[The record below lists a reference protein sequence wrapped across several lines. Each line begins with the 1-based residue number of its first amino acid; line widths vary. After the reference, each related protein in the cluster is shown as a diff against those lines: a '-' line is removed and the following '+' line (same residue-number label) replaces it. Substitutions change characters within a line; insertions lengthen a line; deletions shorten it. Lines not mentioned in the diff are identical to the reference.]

1 VPSKTV
7 SERVVIA
14 VDPHK
19 ASWTAAAVSSA
30 LAPLAALRTPVS
42 RQGYRQLRRF
52 AAQWPDAE
60 WAIEGA
66 TGLGAPLA
74 TWLSADGIE
83 AVDVPAKLATRV
95 RMLSTGHGRKN
106 DDADAVSVG
115 IAALTAPR
123 LRSAAVEDAIIT
135 LRALVEHRDDIVR
148 TRTQTVN
155 RLHVLLTGLLPGG
168 APRHLDADT
177 AARLLSTVRPRAT
190 GPATL
195 RRLAAELIA
204 EVRHLDRRIATAST
218 QISDAV
224 AASGTTLT
232 QLRGIGDL
240 TAGKIIGRVGDITR
254 FRSPAAFASY
264 TGTAP
269 IEVSS
274 GDVVRHRL
282 SRAGDRQLNYCLHIA
297 AITQLKH
304 DGPGRDYYLRKRAC
318 GKGHKEALR
327 CLKRRLS
334 DAVYRQLLRDAQGD
348 AQASQAASPRG
359 QQGATT
365 NSRAAGST
373 PNTSSSDKSLP
384 GPAGTDPTSP
394 NEDRLD

>member
-30 LAPLAALRTPVS
+30 LAPLATLRTPVS

-52 AAQWPDAE
+52 AAHWPDAV

-74 TWLSADGIE
+74 TWLSGDGIE

-115 IAALTAPR
+115 IAALTAPG

-168 APRHLDADT
+168 APRQLDADT

-195 RRLAAELIA
+195 RRLAAELIG
-204 EVRHLDRRIATAST
+204 EVRHLDRRIATTST

-240 TAGKIIGRVGDITR
+240 TAGKILGRVGDITR

-297 AITQLKH
+297 AITQLQR
-304 DGPGRDYYLRKRAC
+304 DCPGRDYYLRKRAS

-334 DAVYRQLLRDAQGD
+334 DVVYRQLFRD

-365 NSRAAGST
+365 NSRAASST

-384 GPAGTDPTSP
+384 GPAGTDPTTP

>member
-1 VPSKTV
+1 MLSKNVP
-7 SERVVIA
+7 ERVVIA

-19 ASWTAAAVSSA
+19 ASWTAAAVGSA
-30 LAPLAALRTPVS
+30 LAPLATLRTPVS
-42 RQGYRQLRRF
+42 REGYRQLRRF
-52 AAQWPDAE
+52 AARWPDAV

-66 TGLGAPLA
+66 TGLGSPLVA
-74 TWLSADGIE
+74 WLSGDGIV
-83 AVDVPAKLATRV
+83 AVDVPAKLAARV

-115 IAALTAPR
+115 IAALTAPG
-123 LRSAAVEDAIIT
+123 LRPAAVEDAIIT

-148 TRTQTVN
+148 IRTQTVN

-168 APRHLDADT
+168 APRQLDADT
-177 AARLLSTVRPRAT
+177 AARLLSTVRPRAS

-195 RRLAAELIA
+195 RRLAAELIG
-204 EVRHLDRRIATAST
+204 EIRHLDRRIATAAT
-218 QISDAV
+218 RISDAV
-224 AASGTTLT
+224 TASGTTLT

-240 TAGKIIGRVGDITR
+240 TAGKILGRVGDITR

-282 SRAGDRQLNYCLHIA
+282 SRAGDRQLNCCLHVM
-297 AITQLKH
+297 AITQLQR
-304 DGPGRDYYLRKRAC
+304 DCPGRAYYLRKRAS

-334 DAVYRQLLRDAQGD
+334 DVVYRQLLRDAQAG
-348 AQASQAASPRG
+348 QAASPGG

-373 PNTSSSDKSLP
+373 PHTSTSGKSLP
-384 GPAGTDPTSP
+384 GAAGTDPTTP

>member
-1 VPSKTV
+1 MPSKTV
-7 SERVVIA
+7 YERVVIA

-30 LAPLAALRTPVS
+30 LAPLATLRTPVS

-52 AAQWPDAE
+52 AARWPDTE

-74 TWLSADGIE
+74 AWLAGDGIE

-115 IAALTAPR
+115 IAALTAPG

-168 APRHLDADT
+168 APRQLDADT

-195 RRLAAELIA
+195 RRLAAELIG

-282 SRAGDRQLNYCLHIA
+282 SRAGDRQLNYCLHVV
-297 AITQLKH
+297 AITQLRH
-304 DGPGRDYYLRKRAC
+304 DCPGRDYYLRKRAS

-334 DAVYRQLLRDAQGD
+334 DVVYRQLLRD

-384 GPAGTDPTSP
+384 GPAGPDPTTP
-394 NEDRLD
+394 NQDRLD

>member
-1 VPSKTV
+1 MLSKNVP
-7 SERVVIA
+7 ERVVIA

-19 ASWTAAAVSSA
+19 ASWTAAAVGSG
-30 LAPLAALRTPVS
+30 LAPLATLRTPVS
-42 RQGYRQLRRF
+42 REGYRQLRRF
-52 AAQWPDAE
+52 AAHWPDAV

-66 TGLGAPLA
+66 TGLGAPLVA
-74 TWLSADGIE
+74 WLSGDGIV
-83 AVDVPAKLATRV
+83 AVDVPAKLAARV

-115 IAALTAPR
+115 IAALSASG

-148 TRTQTVN
+148 IRTQTVN

-168 APRHLDADT
+168 APRQLDADT
-177 AARLLSTVRPRAT
+177 AARLLSTVRPRAS

-195 RRLAAELIA
+195 RRLAAELIG
-204 EVRHLDRRIATAST
+204 EIRHLDRRIATAGT
-218 QISDAV
+218 RISDAV

-240 TAGKIIGRVGDITR
+240 TAGKILGRVGDITR

-282 SRAGDRQLNYCLHIA
+282 SRAGDRQLNCCLHVM
-297 AITQLKH
+297 AITQLQR
-304 DGPGRDYYLRKRAC
+304 DCPGRDYYRRQRAS
-318 GKGHKEALR
+318 GKSHKEALR

-334 DAVYRQLLRDAQGD
+334 DVIYRRLLHDAQTG
-348 AQASQAASPRG
+348 QAASPGG
-359 QQGATT
+359 QQGAAT
-365 NSRAAGST
+365 NSSAAGST
-373 PNTSSSDKSLP
+373 PDTSSSDKSLP
-384 GPAGTDPTSP
+384 GPAGTDPTTP

>member
-1 VPSKTV
+1 
-7 SERVVIA
+7 
-14 VDPHK
+14 
-19 ASWTAAAVSSA
+19 
-30 LAPLAALRTPVS
+30 
-42 RQGYRQLRRF
+42 
-52 AAQWPDAE
+52 
-60 WAIEGA
+60 
-66 TGLGAPLA
+66 
-74 TWLSADGIE
+74 
-83 AVDVPAKLATRV
+83 
-95 RMLSTGHGRKN
+95 MLSTGHGRKN

-115 IAALTAPR
+115 IAALTAPG

-135 LRALVEHRDDIVR
+135 LRAVVEHRDDTVR
-148 TRTQTVN
+148 TRTQTIN

-168 APRHLDADT
+168 APRQLDADT
-177 AARLLSTVRPRAT
+177 AARLLRTVRPRAT

-195 RRLAAELIA
+195 RRLAAELIG

-224 AASGTTLT
+224 TASGTTLT

-282 SRAGDRQLNYCLHIA
+282 SRAGDRQLNYCLHVA
-297 AITQLKH
+297 AITQLRH
-304 DGPGRDYYLRKRAC
+304 DCPGRDYYLRKRAC

-327 CLKRRLS
+327 CLKTTPVRCGLPPTPPRCPS
-334 DAVYRQLLRDAQGD
+334 RASGGPARTAGGD
-348 AQASQAASPRG
+348 YELPRG
-359 QQGATT
+359 WLNPSHQLFGQVT
-365 NSRAAGST
+365 SRARRHR
-373 PNTSSSDKSLP
+373 PYNP
-384 GPAGTDPTSP
+384 G
-394 NEDRLD
+394 

>member
-1 VPSKTV
+1 MLNTTV

-30 LAPLAALRTPVS
+30 LAPLATLRTPVS

-52 AAQWPDAE
+52 AAHWPNAV

-74 TWLSADGIE
+74 AWLAGDGIE

-95 RMLSTGHGRKN
+95 RMLSTGRGRKN

-115 IAALTAPR
+115 IAALTAPG

-135 LRALVEHRDDIVR
+135 LRAVVEHRDDTVR
-148 TRTQTVN
+148 TRTQTIN

-168 APRHLDADT
+168 APRQLDADT

-195 RRLAAELIA
+195 RRLAAELIG

-240 TAGKIIGRVGDITR
+240 TAGKITGCVGDITR

-264 TGTAP
+264 NGTAP

-282 SRAGDRQLNYCLHIA
+282 SRAGDRQLNYWLFVA

-304 DGPGRDYYLRKRAC
+304 DGSGRDYYLRKRAI

-334 DAVYRQLLRDAQGD
+334 DAVYRQLLRDAQ
-348 AQASQAASPRG
+348 ALQAASPRG

-384 GPAGTDPTSP
+384 GPAGTDPTTP

>member
-1 VPSKTV
+1 MLSKNVP
-7 SERVVIA
+7 ERVVIA

-19 ASWTAAAVSSA
+19 ASWTAAAVGSG
-30 LAPLAALRTPVS
+30 LAPLATLRTPVS
-42 RQGYRQLRRF
+42 REGYRQLRRF
-52 AAQWPDAE
+52 AAHWPDAV

-66 TGLGAPLA
+66 TGLGAPLVA
-74 TWLSADGIE
+74 WLSGDGIV
-83 AVDVPAKLATRV
+83 AVDVPAKLAARV

-115 IAALTAPR
+115 IAALSASG

-148 TRTQTVN
+148 IRTQTVN

-168 APRHLDADT
+168 APRQLDADT
-177 AARLLSTVRPRAT
+177 AARLLSTVRPRAS

-195 RRLAAELIA
+195 RRLAAELIG
-204 EVRHLDRRIATAST
+204 EIRHLDRRIATAGT
-218 QISDAV
+218 RISDAV

-240 TAGKIIGRVGDITR
+240 TAGKILGRVGDITR

-282 SRAGDRQLNYCLHIA
+282 SRAGDRQLNCCLHVM
-297 AITQLKH
+297 AITQLQR
-304 DGPGRDYYLRKRAC
+304 DCPGRDYYRRQRAS
-318 GKGHKEALR
+318 GKSHKEALR

-334 DAVYRQLLRDAQGD
+334 DVIYRRLLHDAQTG
-348 AQASQAASPRG
+348 QAASPGG
-359 QQGATT
+359 QQGAAT
-365 NSRAAGST
+365 NSSAAGST
-373 PNTSSSDKSLP
+373 PDTSSSDKSLP
-384 GPAGTDPTSP
+384 GPADTDPTTP
-394 NEDRLD
+394 HQDRLD